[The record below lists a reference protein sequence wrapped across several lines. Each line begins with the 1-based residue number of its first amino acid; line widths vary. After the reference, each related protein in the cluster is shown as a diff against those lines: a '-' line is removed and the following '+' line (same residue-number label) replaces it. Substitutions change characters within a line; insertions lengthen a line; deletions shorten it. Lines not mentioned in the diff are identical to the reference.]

1 MKKIIV
7 IGCMGSGKST
17 FAEKRHRKTKIP
29 LFHLDNIW
37 WKADRTHISRE
48 EFDSEL
54 NRIIQGDSWIID
66 GDYNRTYA
74 ARFEKCDT
82 VIFLDYSEKQCME
95 GLRSR
100 VGKVRADMPWVENE
114 LSAELVELVK
124 GYRVQ
129 TRPKVLELIAA
140 HGGVE
145 CRIFNRR
152 EQADAWLRSLPPQL

>member
-17 FAEKRHRKTKIP
+17 FAEKLHRKTKIP

-54 NRIIQGDSWIID
+54 NRIMQGDSWIID

-74 ARFEKCDT
+74 VRFEKCDT
-82 VIFLDYSEKQCME
+82 VIFLITVRNSAWRAFVHGSERFARICRGSKT
-95 GLRSR
+95 
-100 VGKVRADMPWVENE
+100 N
-114 LSAELVELVK
+114 SA
-124 GYRVQ
+124 
-129 TRPKVLELIAA
+129 
-140 HGGVE
+140 
-145 CRIFNRR
+145 
-152 EQADAWLRSLPPQL
+152 RSLLSL

>member
-1 MKKIIV
+1 MYEVKYSS
-7 IGCMGSGKST
+7 CLLYTS
-17 FAEKRHRKTKIP
+17 
-29 LFHLDNIW
+29 
-37 WKADRTHISRE
+37 HISRE

-54 NRIIQGDSWIID
+54 NRIMQGDSWIID

-74 ARFEKCDT
+74 VRFEKCDT

-140 HGGVE
+140 HGDVE

>member
-1 MKKIIV
+1 MHGQRKKHI
-7 IGCMGSGKST
+7 C
-17 FAEKRHRKTKIP
+17 RKAAPQNKIP

-95 GLRSR
+95 GIRSR

-140 HGGVE
+140 HGDVE

-152 EQADAWLRSLPPQL
+152 EQADAWLQSLPPQL